1 MILTRGLLIL
11 GLVVVILSLGWL
23 WVPAV
28 VESPVV
34 ERAAA
39 GIYVLLK
46 SAGLKTESP
55 DAICD
60 ASEPTTSTTVLQD
73 RVSVA
78 VKEDIAPAA
87 TFEAT
92 RALGHIKYLA
102 KTIGPRPAGG
112 KNERLAS
119 YYIRDE
125 LKTYGLSTTI
135 QTFKLPNGQNSY
147 NVIGYLPGTSGKT
160 IILGAHFDSKG
171 GPGANDNAS
180 GVGVLLESARVAAGS
195 GQPPYSLYFIFFGAE
210 ERVGK
215 KSSNHHFG
223 SRYYV
228 RNMTRAQAKMTLA
241 MVNVDMVG
249 KGTELAVRS
258 LRAKPGPLANE
269 FLGLA
274 KGLGLKGVYKQ
285 GKDDSDYEAFENAGI
300 PSVWLQWRKD
310 NSWHT
315 PKDTFDRIG
324 RAEIDATGKLV
335 VEYLESL

>member
-1 MILTRGLLIL
+1 VLQGVWPENRNLTTATSNR
-11 GLVVVILSLGWL
+11 V
-23 WVPAV
+23 A
-28 VESPVV
+28 
-34 ERAAA
+34 
-39 GIYVLLK
+39 
-46 SAGLKTESP
+46 SAGLAKDSALPSVTAAP
-55 DAICD
+55 
-60 ASEPTTSTTVLQD
+60 STTVLQN
-73 RVSVA
+73 RVNAA
-78 VKEDIAPAA
+78 VGVDTAPAA
-87 TFEAT
+87 TFDAT
-92 RALGHIKYLA
+92 RALGHIRYLA

-125 LKTYGLSTTI
+125 LKAYGLSTTI

-147 NVIGYLPGTSGKT
+147 NVVGYLPGTSGKT
-160 IILGAHFDSKG
+160 IILGAHIDSKG

-180 GVGVLLESARVAAGS
+180 GAGVLLENARVAAS
-195 GQPPYSLYFIFFGAE
+195 GGEPPHSLYFIFFGAE

-228 RNMTRAQAKMTLA
+228 RNMTRAQAKNTLA

-258 LRAKPGPLANE
+258 LRAKPGPFASD
-269 FLGLA
+269 FLKLA
-274 KGLGLKGVYKQ
+274 KSLGLKSVYKQ
-285 GKDDSDYEAFENAGI
+285 GKDDSDYEAFENVGI

-310 NSWHT
+310 NTWHT

-324 RAEIDATGKLV
+324 RTEIDATGKLV
-335 VEYLESL
+335 AAYLESLWGI

>member
-1 MILTRGLLIL
+1 ML
-11 GLVVVILSLGWL
+11 GLVFVILSVGWL

-28 VESPVV
+28 VESLVV

-39 GIYVLLK
+39 GIYMLLK
-46 SAGLKTESP
+46 SAGLKTELP

-60 ASEPTTSTTVLQD
+60 ASEPTPSTTVLQD
-73 RVSVA
+73 RVSPVVEVDTA
-78 VKEDIAPAA
+78 PTPAA
-87 TFEAT
+87 TFDAT
-92 RALGHIKYLA
+92 RALGHIKYLS

-119 YYIRDE
+119 YYIKDE
-125 LKTYGLSTTI
+125 LDKLGLQTSI
-135 QTFKLPNGQNSY
+135 QKFTLPNGQHSY
-147 NVIGYLPGTSGKT
+147 NVIGFLRGAGDKS
-160 IILGAHFDSKG
+160 IVLGAHFDSKG

-180 GVGVLLESARVAAGS
+180 GVGVLLESARVAAG
-195 GQPPYSLYFIFFGAE
+195 GGEPPYSLYFIFFGAE
-210 ERVGK
+210 ERIGK
-215 KSSNHHFG
+215 NRNNHHFG
-223 SRYYV
+223 SRHYV
-228 RNMTRAQAKMTLA
+228 RNMTRAQAKMALA

-258 LRAKPGPLANE
+258 LRAKPGPFAND
-269 FLGLA
+269 FLKLA
-274 KGLGLKGVYKQ
+274 KGLGLKSVYKQ

-324 RAEIDATGKLV
+324 RTEIDATGKLV
-335 VEYLESL
+335 AAYLESL